1 MVRVPA
7 RELRVKLPDEVRQ
20 WFARRY
26 ASLHRQWL
34 LAALDGP
41 AGQPWQLAVTLG
53 IPTEAAAL
61 TQPQAV
67 RAWADAWRH
76 WRGPGQLAWSER
88 RWKTLGAQQLPASLL
103 LDDLDAAAGWIG
115 ERDRWQRALARGRH
129 LLLRWPPLRTTLPRL
144 FDTLADYADTDF
156 QRLQDVLDWLHTH
169 DAAGLYPRQLPLAG
183 MDSKWFE
190 ARSGVLALLLA
201 ALRGDDVATTATATA
216 TAAAAAAAATDA
228 TTFNAENAANAY
240 PAAAAKTLSDI
251 YTLAGLRRPPAL
263 VRLRI
268 LDPALRAAVGGLGDL
283 AAPVEM
289 VAALPWQP
297 AVVLI
302 VENLQTGL
310 ALPDLPGAVAVMGLG
325 YAVGH
330 LAGVPWLA
338 HARCLYWGD
347 IDTHGYAI
355 LHRARIAIPHLESL
369 LMDEETLLRFA
380 PLWAHEAAPAAAEA
394 LSALTADEHAMYD
407 GLRSQRWGQAVRL
420 EQERIAWNVAWQA
433 ILTSSRAPNPPL
445 PHP

>member
-1 MVRVPA
+1 MVCLLA
-7 RELRVKLPDEVRQ
+7 REPRVKLPDEVRQ

-34 LAALDGP
+34 LEALEELD
-41 AGQPWQLAVTLG
+41 GQPWRLPIPLG

-61 TQPQAV
+61 PQPQAV
-67 RAWADAWRH
+67 RAWADTWRH
-76 WRGPGQLAWSER
+76 WRGPGQLAWVER
-88 RWKTLGAQQLPASLL
+88 RWKILGTQQLPATLL
-103 LDDLDAAAGWIG
+103 LDDLDEAAGWIG
-115 ERDRWQRALARGRH
+115 ERERWQRALARSRR
-129 LLLRWPPLRTTLPRL
+129 LLLRWPALRAAVPRL
-144 FDTLADYADTDF
+144 FDVLADYADADF

-169 DAAGLYPRQLPLAG
+169 AAAGLYPRQLPLAG

-190 ARSGVLALLLA
+190 ARSGVLALLLGT
-201 ALRGDDVATTATATA
+201 LRGADAAAVAATAS
-216 TAAAAAAAATDA
+216 AAT
-228 TTFNAENAANAY
+228 
-240 PAAAAKTLSDI
+240 PAAAAGDI
-251 YTLAGLRRPPAL
+251 YTLAGLRRPPAT

-268 LDPALRAAVGGLGDL
+268 LDPALRASVGGLGDL
-283 AAPVEM
+283 TAPLEM
-289 VAALPWQP
+289 AAALPWQP

-310 ALPDLPGAVAVMGLG
+310 ALQDLPGAVAVMGLG

-338 HARCLYWGD
+338 QARCLYWGD

-355 LHRARIAIPHLESL
+355 LHRARMAIPHLQSL

-380 PLWAHEAAPAAAEA
+380 PLWAREAAPAAAEA

-433 ILTSSRAPNPPL
+433 ILTSLHAPNPPS

>member
-1 MVRVPA
+1 VVRVPA

-115 ERDRWQRALARGRH
+115 ERDRWQRALARGRY

-201 ALRGDDVATTATATA
+201 ALRGGRTPTTAAQA
-216 TAAAAAAAATDA
+216 DADAATVR
-228 TTFNAENAANAY
+228 
-240 PAAAAKTLSDI
+240 SDI
-251 YTLAGLRRPPAL
+251 YTLAGLRRPPATM
-263 VRLRI
+263 RLRI
-268 LDPALRAAVGGLGDL
+268 LDPALRTVVGGLGDL
-283 AAPVEM
+283 TAPLDM

-310 ALPDLPGAVAVMGLG
+310 ALQDLPGAVAVMGLG

-433 ILTSSRAPNPPL
+433 ILTSSRAPTPPL

>member
-1 MVRVPA
+1 M
-7 RELRVKLPDEVRQ
+7 KLPDEVRQ
-20 WFARRY
+20 WLARRY

-34 LAALDGP
+34 LEALDTP
-41 AGQPWQLAVTLG
+41 PGQPWQLAITLG

-61 TQPQAV
+61 PQPQAV

-76 WRGPGQLAWSER
+76 WRGPGQLAWVER
-88 RWKTLGAQQLPASLL
+88 RWKILGAQQLPATLL

-115 ERDRWQRALARGRH
+115 ERERWQRALARSRH
-129 LLLRWPPLRTTLPRL
+129 LLRRWPALRTTLARL
-144 FDTLADYADTDF
+144 FDTLADYADADF
-156 QRLQDVLDWLHTH
+156 QRLQDVLDWLHSH
-169 DAAGLYPRQLPLAG
+169 DATGLYPRQLPLAG

-190 ARSGVLALLLA
+190 ARSGVLALLLG
-201 ALRGDDVATTATATA
+201 ALRGEAETETVAAG
-216 TAAAAAAAATDA
+216 
-228 TTFNAENAANAY
+228 N
-240 PAAAAKTLSDI
+240 DI
-251 YTLAGLRRPPAL
+251 HALTGLRRPPAT

-268 LDPALRAAVGGLGDL
+268 LDPALRATVGGLGDL
-283 AAPVEM
+283 AAPLGM

-310 ALPDLPGAVAVMGLG
+310 ALQDLPGAVAVMGLG

-338 HARCLYWGD
+338 QARCLYWGD

-355 LHRARIAIPHLESL
+355 LQRARQAIPHLESV
-369 LMDEETLLRFA
+369 LMDTGTLLRFA
-380 PLWAHEAAPAAAEA
+380 PLWAQEATPAAAGA
-394 LSALTADEHAMYD
+394 LSALTADEQAVYD
-407 GLRSQRWGQAVRL
+407 GLRSHRWGQAVRL
-420 EQERIAWNVAWQA
+420 EQERIAWDMAWQA
-433 ILTSSRAPNPPL
+433 LLISLRAPTPHA

>member
-1 MVRVPA
+1 M
-7 RELRVKLPDEVRQ
+7 KLPDEVRL
-20 WFARRY
+20 WFSRRY

-34 LAALDGP
+34 LAALDAPTGR
-41 AGQPWQLAVTLG
+41 PWQLPVTLG

-61 TQPQAV
+61 PQPQAV

-76 WRGPGQLAWSER
+76 WRGPGQLAWVER
-88 RWKTLGAQQLPASLL
+88 RWKILGAQQLPATLL

-115 ERDRWQRALARGRH
+115 ERERWERALARGRH

-144 FDTLADYADTDF
+144 FDTLADSPDADF
-156 QRLQDVLDWLHTH
+156 QRLQDVLDWLNTH

-190 ARSGVLALLLA
+190 ARSGVLALLLG
-201 ALRGDDVATTATATA
+201 ALRGGRAPTTAAQA
-216 TAAAAAAAATDA
+216 DADAATVR
-228 TTFNAENAANAY
+228 
-240 PAAAAKTLSDI
+240 SDI
-251 YTLAGLRRPPAL
+251 YTLASLRRPPATM
-263 VRLRI
+263 RLRI
-268 LDPALRAAVGGLGDL
+268 LDPALRTVVGGLGDL
-283 AAPVEM
+283 TAPLDM

-310 ALPDLPGAVAVMGLG
+310 ALQDLPGAVAVMGLG

-355 LHRARIAIPHLESL
+355 LHRARIAIPQLESL

-433 ILTSSRAPNPPL
+433 ILISSRAPTPPL